1 MAFIQ
6 VIDVRTSKY
15 DELMALDAQWRKAT
29 EGKRTL
35 RRSIVSRDRNDPQR
49 YVVLAFFDD
58 YESAM
63 ANSKLPETGD
73 FATGLQALADTPA
86 TFIDLDVLDDSD

>member
-1 MAFIQ
+1 MAFVQ
-6 VIDVRTSKY
+6 LIDLRTSKPE
-15 DELMALDAQWRKAT
+15 ELMSLDAEWRKAT

-35 RRSIVSRDRNDPQR
+35 RRSIVARDRNESNH

-63 ANSKLPETGD
+63 LNSKLPETGD
-73 FATGLQALADTPA
+73 FAEKQQALADAPA
-86 TFIDLDVLDDSD
+86 TFLDLDIIEEQT

>member
-6 VIDVRTSKY
+6 VIDMRTSKY
-15 DELMALDAQWRKAT
+15 DELMALEQQWRDAT

-35 RRSIVSRDRNDPQR
+35 RRSIVARDRNDANH
-49 YVVLAFFDD
+49 YFVLAFFDD

-63 ANSKLPETGD
+63 ANSELPETGD
-73 FATGLQALADTPA
+73 FSTKQQALADAPA
-86 TFIDLDVLDDSD
+86 NFIDLDVLQDRT

>member
-6 VIDVRTSKY
+6 IIDFRTSKY
-15 DELMALDAQWRKAT
+15 DELSSLDSEWRSAT

-35 RRSIVSRDRNDPQR
+35 RRSIVARDRSDPDR

-63 ANSKLPETGD
+63 ANSEMPETIA
-73 FATGLQALADTPA
+73 FAAKMMALTDGQA
-86 TFIDLDVLDDSD
+86 TFVDFDVIEDHS